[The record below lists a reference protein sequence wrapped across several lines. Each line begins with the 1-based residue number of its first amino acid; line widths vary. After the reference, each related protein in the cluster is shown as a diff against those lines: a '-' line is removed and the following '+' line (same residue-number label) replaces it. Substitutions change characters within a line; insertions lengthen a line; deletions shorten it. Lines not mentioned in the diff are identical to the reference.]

1 MPKVL
6 HYIYANI
13 PKSRKKKTHE
23 FQKKDTWSVVVSCS
37 GVVSASRAG
46 VRAGV
51 GRGGGWGRAGWCAL
65 AVRHFH
71 SVCAEVV
78 GVSLGS
84 VVPHTRGLYFVF
96 SLPEVLCNFRCS
108 ESFLSSAARLDCV
121 ICKEEC
127 RQLNDSAATCAQRV
141 TQRTRRACHHPPR
154 PHLHS

>member
-1 MPKVL
+1 MQIFQNPGG
-6 HYIYANI
+6 
-13 PKSRKKKTHE
+13 KKKKPNHE

-37 GVVSASRAG
+37 RVVSASRAG

-78 GVSLGS
+78 GVSLGC
-84 VVPHTRGLYFVF
+84 VVPHTRDLYFVF
-96 SLPEVLCNFRCS
+96 SLPEVLCNFRHS

-121 ICKEEC
+121 IFKEEC
-127 RQLNDSAATCAQRV
+127 RQLNDSAAMCAQHV
-141 TQRTRRACHHPPR
+141 TQRTRRAYHHPPR